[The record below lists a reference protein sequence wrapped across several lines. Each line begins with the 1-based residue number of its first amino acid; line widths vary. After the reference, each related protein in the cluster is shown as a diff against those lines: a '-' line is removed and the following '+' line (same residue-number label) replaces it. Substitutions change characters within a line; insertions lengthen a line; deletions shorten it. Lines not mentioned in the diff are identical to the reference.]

1 MIFDNLHGRVNKALL
16 EGALA
21 ALVESGDILRK
32 DYGKA
37 AIFWPNQSKL
47 VTLSPA
53 DISALTARRTELE
66 TALGKSQAE
75 RRATE
80 ARITALASGLSGA
93 ALEAALATER
103 AKVAAAEER
112 LAGIAAAREAQAGGG
127 AGAGAGA
134 AAPKVLSAQEKASLT
149 KSLERYKKVW
159 AARRDAVLDVAAG
172 IADAGGPSVKELL
185 ATAGVETDE
194 DAKVA
199 FKDV

>member
-1 MIFDNLHGRVNKALL
+1 MIYDNLHGRVNKALL

-21 ALVESGDILRK
+21 SLVESGDILRK

-37 AIFWPNQSKL
+37 SVFWPNQSKL

-53 DISALTARRTELE
+53 DISALAARRTELE

-127 AGAGAGA
+127 AGA
-134 AAPKVLSAQEKASLT
+134 AAPKLLSAQEKASLT

-172 IADAGGPSVKELL
+172 IADAGGPAVKELL